1 MSSTPTRL
9 IWISPE
15 CENNIVYIARISNPE
30 SQEAGGNESKLIN
43 YLIKH
48 SHWSPFEHGYL
59 SIEVTCPL
67 FVATQILRHRSFTFQ
82 QYSMRYSKY
91 HTISGYDLPIPELR
105 KRGSTNRQ
113 SSLEMV
119 SEDDVETK
127 KYFESKIS
135 QVYHDI
141 RDLYNEMSFHQ
152 ISNESLRSI
161 LPQNTTTKLI
171 MTGNVRSFIHYIQIR
186 TNEDTQKE
194 HREVAEEIKRIF
206 IEQLP
211 LISSALNWVFF

>member
-1 MSSTPTRL
+1 MTSTPARL
-9 IWISPE
+9 IWISPD
-15 CENNIVYIARISNPE
+15 CEKNIVYIARVSNPE
-30 SQEAGGNESKLIN
+30 SQEARGNETKLIN

-48 SHWSPFEHGYL
+48 AHWSPFEHGYL

-91 HTISGYDLPIPELR
+91 HTINDLQIPELR
-105 KRGSTNRQ
+105 KKGSTNRQ

-119 SEDDVETK
+119 SEQDVEKK
-127 KYFESKIS
+127 KYFEGRIAE
-135 QVYHDI
+135 VFENI
-141 RDLYNEMSFHQ
+141 RALYNDMSFHE
-152 ISNESLRSI
+152 ISNESIRSI

-171 MTGNVRSFIHYIQIR
+171 MTANVRSFIHYIQIR

-194 HREVAEEIKRIF
+194 HRIVAEDVKRIF
-206 IEQLP
+206 VEQLP
-211 LISSALNWVFF
+211 IISRALGFF

>member
-1 MSSTPTRL
+1 MTSTPTRL
-9 IWISPE
+9 IWISPD
-15 CENNIVYIARISNPE
+15 CENNIVYIARVSNPV
-30 SQEAGGNESKLIN
+30 SQEARGNEPKLIN
-43 YLIKH
+43 YLIQH
-48 SHWSPFEHGYL
+48 AHWSPFEHGYL
-59 SIEVTCPL
+59 SVEVTCPL

-105 KRGSTNRQ
+105 KKGSTNRQ

-119 SEDDVETK
+119 SEQDVENR
-127 KYFESKIS
+127 KYFEGKIS
-135 QVYHDI
+135 ELYHNI
-141 RDLYNEMSFHQ
+141 RDLYNEMSRYQ
-152 ISNESLRSI
+152 ISNESLRAI

-194 HREVAEEIKRIF
+194 HRIVAEDIKRIF
-206 IEQLP
+206 VEQLP
-211 LISSALNWVFF
+211 IISRALGWL

>member
-1 MSSTPTRL
+1 MTSTLARL
-9 IWISPE
+9 IWISPD
-15 CENNIVYIARISNPE
+15 CEANIVYIARISNPE

-48 SHWSPFEHGYL
+48 AHWSPFEHGYL
-59 SIEVTCPL
+59 SVEVTCPL

-105 KRGSTNRQ
+105 KKGSTNRQ

-119 SEDDVETK
+119 SEQDVENK
-127 KYFESKIS
+127 KYFEGKIS
-135 QVYHDI
+135 ELYHNI
-141 RDLYNEMSFHQ
+141 RDLYNEMSRYQ
-152 ISNESLRSI
+152 ISNETLRAI

-194 HREVAEEIKRIF
+194 HRIVAEDIKRIF
-206 IEQLP
+206 VEQLP
-211 LISSALNWVFF
+211 IISRALSWL